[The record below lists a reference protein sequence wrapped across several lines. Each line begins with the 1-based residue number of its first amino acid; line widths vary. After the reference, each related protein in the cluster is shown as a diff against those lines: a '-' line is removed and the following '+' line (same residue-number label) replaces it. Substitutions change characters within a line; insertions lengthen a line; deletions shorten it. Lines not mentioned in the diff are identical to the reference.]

1 MTRFVILTLIVLVVS
16 ILFYITADETA
27 VVLGMPLINASQ
39 PDPAWIA
46 LGGTGVIVIGAGVG
60 LIALTWI
67 GGGVLFATGQLSGG
81 LIAFGQLGI
90 GLIGF
95 AAQVGTGLV
104 GMGQGGLGL
113 YTVTQ
118 GGSRNEA
125 GKAFL
130 KSLSAELNEILTILP
145 SATR

>member
-1 MTRFVILTLIVLVVS
+1 MTRFVILTVIVLVMS
-16 ILFYITADETA
+16 ILFYVTADETA
-27 VVLGMPLINASQ
+27 VVLGLTLTNGASDLR
-39 PDPAWIA
+39 PSWIA
-46 LGGTGVIVIGAGVG
+46 MGGTGVIVLGAGVG
-60 LIALTWI
+60 LVALTWI

-130 KSLSAELNEILTILP
+130 KSLSAELNEILTIL
-145 SATR
+145 R

>member
-67 GGGVLFATGQLSGG
+67 GGGVLFATGQVSGG

-130 KSLSAELNEILTILP
+130 KSLSAELNEILTIL
-145 SATR
+145 R